1 MDTFRL
7 KIATPESSVFD
18 SPVVS
23 LVAPGVDGSFGVLA
37 HHAPMIAAIGD
48 GVLKA
53 SADGEELSFAVGKG
67 VLEVTGDL
75 VLVLTG
81 RAVRSAGH
89 DIPAAIADAGN
100 VHK

>member
-1 MDTFRL
+1 MDSFRM

-18 SPVVS
+18 GPIES
-23 LVAPGVDGSFGVLA
+23 LMAPGVDGSFGVLA
-37 HHAPMIAAIGD
+37 HHAPMIAAIRD

-53 SADGEELSFAVGKG
+53 SVAGEDVFFAVGKG

-81 RAVRSAGH
+81 KAVRSADREGLTAM
-89 DIPAAIADAGN
+89 DDAAAIT
-100 VHK
+100 K